1 MLITQKVVYR
11 RKFKKKFLFPF
22 FENIKDVELCKII
35 SKCLLKFLKIFYQL
49 LKENSWNLHKF
60 TSQMELQ
67 SIMLVAHWFF
77 SYPIYLGCPPPP
89 ETALEK
95 REKRGFNLREMLPLI
110 RRSRQG
116 RECKGIHYLKSCFSF
131 AATISPTLL
140 LCRCWRRCRRRRRR
154 RRRLRRGDHRRCPAL
169 TAVTAAEIC
178 KLEGVLI
185 DKEQRAAGSPRKT

>member
-1 MLITQKVVYR
+1 MLVKIPENILPTFE
-11 RKFKKKFLFPF
+11 RKFL
-22 FENIKDVELCKII
+22 E
-35 SKCLLKFLKIFYQL
+35 
-49 LKENSWNLHKF
+49 F
-60 TSQMELQ
+60 TQ
-67 SIMLVAHWFF
+67 VHFTN
-77 SYPIYLGCPPPP
+77 G
-89 ETALEK
+89 ALEYYASRALIFQLSHLFRLPSSARNSSGK

-140 LCRCWRRCRRRRRR
+140 LCRCWRRCRRL
-154 RRRLRRGDHRRCPAL
+154 RRLRRGDHRRCPAL